1 MGVGARW
8 LYRMGRYGSGSD
20 EKHPRPEPRVIEIE
34 MRVFVCFDEHHHAYG
49 DAIARAIG
57 YSRPRLEV
65 SVAEAGAFAGEVSRL
80 RPEVVISDQPE
91 ADGLTDAVCTADG
104 AAAWVEIPTGS
115 DPVSGI
121 CVAGRCRRSPNPSFD
136 ELLAVV
142 DEAESLTG

>member
-1 MGVGARW
+1 M
-8 LYRMGRYGSGSD
+8 
-20 EKHPRPEPRVIEIE
+20 EIE
-34 MRVFVCFDEHHHAYG
+34 MRVLVSFDERHRAYG

-80 RPEVVISDQPE
+80 RPEVVISDQPK
-91 ADGLTDAVCTADG
+91 ADGLRDAGGTAGG
-104 AAAWVEIPTGS
+104 AAAWVEIPTGP
-115 DPVSGI
+115 DPVSRI
-121 CVAGRCRRSPNPSFD
+121 CVGGRYRRSPNPSFD